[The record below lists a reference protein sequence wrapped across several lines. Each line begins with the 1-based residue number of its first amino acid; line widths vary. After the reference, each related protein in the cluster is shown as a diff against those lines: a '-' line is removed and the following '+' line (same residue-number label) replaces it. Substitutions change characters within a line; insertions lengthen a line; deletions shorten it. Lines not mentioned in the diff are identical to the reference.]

1 MELHLSSVFLLI
13 KLFFLKEK
21 FDYIL
26 KQLRKSYRKPPKMTH
41 NCPRIV
47 LTGGPGGGKTELMR
61 ELRADDPHAN
71 RWILVPE
78 SAPLLFQAGLNGREK
93 RFQWAVVQ
101 LQIALE
107 EICAKS
113 ARLGQVL
120 ICHRGT
126 LDPLAY
132 WLRNGWDES
141 EFFEYTEMS
150 RDEHYRR
157 YLGVIHLQTAAIGA
171 EEHYRFWPDAHRPE
185 TLPQAAELD
194 RLCAQAWRGHPRY
207 VLVENIN
214 RDWVDKA
221 RYARDALT
229 RWLMSTNT

>member
-1 MELHLSSVFLLI
+1 M
-13 KLFFLKEK
+13 
-21 FDYIL
+21 
-26 KQLRKSYRKPPKMTH
+26 
-41 NCPRIV
+41 

-61 ELRADDPHAN
+61 ELRADDPYAE

-78 SAPLLFQAGLNGREK
+78 AAPLLFQAGLDGREK

-107 EICAKS
+107 ESCAKS
-113 ARLGQVL
+113 ACPEQVL

-141 EFFEYTEMS
+141 EFFECTAMS

-157 YLGVIHLQTAAIGA
+157 YFGVIHLQTAAIGA
-171 EEHYRFWPDAHRPE
+171 EAHYRRWPDAHRPE
-185 TLPQAAELD
+185 TLAQAAEID
-194 RLCAQAWRGHPRY
+194 RLCVHAWRGHPRY
-207 VLVENIN
+207 VLIDNAD
-214 RDWVDKA
+214 RDWLEKA
-221 RYARDALT
+221 RAARSVLT
-229 RWLMSTNT
+229 RWLVSANE